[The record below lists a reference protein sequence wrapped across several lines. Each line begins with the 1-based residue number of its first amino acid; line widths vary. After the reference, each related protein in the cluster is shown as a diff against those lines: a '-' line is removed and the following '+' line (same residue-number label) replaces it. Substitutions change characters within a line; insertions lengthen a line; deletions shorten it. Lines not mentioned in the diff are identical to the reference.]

1 MSDHGTRTPA
11 PPADPVRVLENT
23 RRTLLQLV
31 ANIDAAIAATREP
44 AKNR

>member
-1 MSDHGTRTPA
+1 VNDQTRPTS

-31 ANIDAAIAATREP
+31 ANIDAALAVVKEP
-44 AKNR
+44 AGSR

>member
-1 MSDHGTRTPA
+1 VSDQTTTTR

-31 ANIDAAIAATREP
+31 ANIDAAIAATKEP
-44 AKNR
+44 TRAAR

>member
-1 MSDHGTRTPA
+1 MADQTTQ
-11 PPADPVRVLENT
+11 PPPDPVRVLENT

-44 AKNR
+44 AKRR